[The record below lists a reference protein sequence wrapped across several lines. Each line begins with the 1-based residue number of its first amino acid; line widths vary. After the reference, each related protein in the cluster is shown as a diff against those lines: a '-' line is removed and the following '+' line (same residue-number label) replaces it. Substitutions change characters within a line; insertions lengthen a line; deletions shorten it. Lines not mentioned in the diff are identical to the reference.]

1 MARSQEQG
9 WVNLAQGGEGLC
21 KVPGDPAE
29 QEGGGGGGDAELQ
42 VDHFELFI
50 SCRLLA
56 VELISITLPFFVNI
70 VWYS

>member
-42 VDHFELFI
+42 VDH
-50 SCRLLA
+50 SGTM
-56 VELISITLPFFVNI
+56 S
-70 VWYS
+70 